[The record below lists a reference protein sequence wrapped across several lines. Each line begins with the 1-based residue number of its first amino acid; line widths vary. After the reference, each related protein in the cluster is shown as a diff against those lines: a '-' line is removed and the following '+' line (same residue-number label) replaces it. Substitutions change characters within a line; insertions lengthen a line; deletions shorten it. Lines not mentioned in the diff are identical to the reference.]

1 MWILNCGWNCDW
13 NGWDCDLELLISDI
27 DWLCGLGI
35 VWWLI
40 VENFWILMGYVGFVA
55 VELLFGIL

>member
-1 MWILNCGWNCDW
+1 MAENCDW
-13 NGWDCDLELLISDI
+13 NGWDCDLELLIGDI
-27 DWLCGLGI
+27 DWLCRLGI

-40 VENFWILMGYVGFVA
+40 VQNYWILMGYVGFVA

>member
-1 MWILNCGWNCDW
+1 MNCGWNCDW
-13 NGWDCDLELLISDI
+13 NGWDCDLELLICDT

-35 VWWLI
+35 AWWLI